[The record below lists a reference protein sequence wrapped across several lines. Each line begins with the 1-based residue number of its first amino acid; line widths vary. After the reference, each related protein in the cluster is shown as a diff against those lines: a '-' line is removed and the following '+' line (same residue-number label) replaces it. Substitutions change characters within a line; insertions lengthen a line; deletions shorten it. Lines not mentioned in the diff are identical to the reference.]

1 MYNKETL
8 ENQIRLISSPVEG
21 ANSITIMVMAK
32 VGSRNEHDAVW
43 GGAHYIEHLM
53 FKGTTKRPNT
63 LVISKEL
70 DAIGAEFNA
79 FTGKEYTVY
88 YVKSNKKHFADV
100 CDILF
105 DMINNS
111 VFDAEEMEREKKVI
125 VEEIKMYYENP
136 LMHLD
141 DVYESLIYQGN
152 RLGLDIAGSKQSV
165 LDMDRDTLIKFRDT
179 AYASDNMVISVA
191 GAVDDSILEE
201 CRSKFAGWSNTDNH
215 SVDYEQY
222 EDKQSEPRVAIDYR
236 DTEQVQLMLGFHA
249 PGYGHDD
256 LPALKLLSIILGG
269 NMSSRM
275 FIKIR
280 EQRGLCYSVA
290 AYLDAYQGIGT
301 LRVRAGLDKNRIDEA
316 VGAIA
321 AELKLMAE
329 EGVTEEELQRA
340 KDFIDGKTTLRMEN
354 TYEWAR
360 WYGMQELMEDLDKL
374 KTPEEK
380 LAELLAVTQ
389 EDIQRVAKS
398 VIDFNKVNLALIGPF
413 NEEQHFKDLL
423 KSAA

>member
-8 ENQIRLISSPVEG
+8 ENKIRIISSPVEG
-21 ANSITIMVMAK
+21 AQSITMMVMAK
-32 VGSRNEHDAVW
+32 VGSRNEHDKVW

-53 FKGTTKRPNT
+53 FKGTQKRPTT

-105 DMINNS
+105 DMTNNS
-111 VFDAEEMEREKKVI
+111 VFDSEEMEREKSVI

-165 LDMDRDTLIKFRDT
+165 VDMNRDELIKFRDS
-179 AYASDNMVISVA
+179 AYSSDNMVVA
-191 GAVDDSILEE
+191 LGGAIDDAIMEE
-201 CRSKFAGWSNTDNH
+201 ARTKFAGWSNTEKH
-215 SVDYEQY
+215 SVDFDEYKDEQT
-222 EDKQSEPRVAIDYR
+222 EPRIKIDYR

-280 EQRGLCYSVA
+280 EQRGLCYSVSA
-290 AYLDAYQGIGT
+290 ALDAYQGTGT

-316 VGAIA
+316 VGAIVG
-321 AELKLMAE
+321 ELKLMAD

-340 KDFIDGKTTLRMEN
+340 KDFVDGKTTLRMEN

-360 WYGMQELMEDLDKL
+360 WYGMQELMENEETL
-374 KTPEEK
+374 KSPEEK
-380 LAELLAVTQ
+380 LKELLAVTQ
-389 EDIQRVAKS
+389 DDIIRVAKS
-398 VIDFNKVNLALIGPF
+398 VIDMNKSNLAVIGPMKD
-413 NEEQHFKDLL
+413 EQHLKDLL
-423 KSAA
+423 VV